1 MIDLERPLK
10 TLADSGVH
18 FVLIGGAAMV
28 AQGLGRPMW
37 EVSLCYQRTPENI
50 QRLAAALAPFHPR
63 LRGAPEGLHSRFD
76 SEAIEC
82 GLNFT
87 LSTDLGDLDLLGEV
101 AALGSYDAL
110 RNRSET
116 LTLFERECQVLSLD
130 GLILARRASGQPQAL
145 EILLELEALQELRIF
160 QGGPERA
167 AGNN

>member
-10 TLADSGVH
+10 TLADSGVR

-28 AQGLGRPMW
+28 AQGAGRPTRD
-37 EVSLCYQRTPENI
+37 VDICYQRTPENI

-63 LRGAPEGLHSRFD
+63 LRGAPEGLPFRFD
-76 SEAIEC
+76 PETIQR

-101 AALGSYDAL
+101 AGLGFYDAV

-116 LTLFERECQVLSLD
+116 LTLFERECRVLSLD
-130 GLILARRASGQPQAL
+130 GLILAKRAAGRARDL
-145 EILLELEALQELRIF
+145 EVLPELEALRELRK
-160 QGGPERA
+160 GNSRPERQP
-167 AGNN
+167 GNN